1 MNKPIRRVSVI
12 ALVLFLS
19 LFASSTWISFV
30 QAPELNADSR
40 NVRSLYRE
48 FGTNRG
54 AIIVAGE
61 EIASTEPIDDAF
73 KYQRTYPQGELYAP
87 ITGFYSV
94 VYGRTGIEL
103 AANEYLNGSSDS
115 LAWARLEN
123 LITGEDPQGSAVE
136 LTINPVAQ
144 QAAWDALGGQ
154 RGAAVALDPT
164 TGAILAMV
172 SSPSFDPNTMATHSS
187 ADVRASYN
195 SLLEDPDKPLINRT
209 IAGDTYPPGSVFKL
223 VTAAAALENGYT
235 EDSAIEAP
243 VTYRL
248 PGTQT
253 DLPNF
258 DGASCT
264 SGDTMPLADALKISC
279 NTSFAI
285 LGNELGQQKIS
296 DQAEAFGFGDSIR
309 VPMTVTA
316 SRYPENE
323 NDAQTALSAIGQQ
336 DVRVT
341 PLQVAMVTSAIANG
355 GELMTPYLIDQV
367 RNPDLSV
374 MSTTSPQR
382 YGTPISQST
391 ADQLTR
397 MMTSVVRDGTGK
409 AAQIS
414 GVDVAGKTGTAETGG
429 DSSAHAWFTAFAPAD
444 NPQVV
449 VAVVVENGGSAGS
462 EATGGAV
469 AAPIARHIMEAVIS
483 Q

>member
-172 SSPSFDPNTMATHSS
+172 SSPSFDSQYDGHS
-187 ADVRASYN
+187 
-195 SLLEDPDKPLINRT
+195 
-209 IAGDTYPPGSVFKL
+209 
-223 VTAAAALENGYT
+223 
-235 EDSAIEAP
+235 
-243 VTYRL
+243 
-248 PGTQT
+248 
-253 DLPNF
+253 
-258 DGASCT
+258 
-264 SGDTMPLADALKISC
+264 
-279 NTSFAI
+279 
-285 LGNELGQQKIS
+285 
-296 DQAEAFGFGDSIR
+296 
-309 VPMTVTA
+309 
-316 SRYPENE
+316 
-323 NDAQTALSAIGQQ
+323 
-336 DVRVT
+336 
-341 PLQVAMVTSAIANG
+341 LQC
-355 GELMTPYLIDQV
+355 
-367 RNPDLSV
+367 
-374 MSTTSPQR
+374 
-382 YGTPISQST
+382 
-391 ADQLTR
+391 
-397 MMTSVVRDGTGK
+397 
-409 AAQIS
+409 
-414 GVDVAGKTGTAETGG
+414 
-429 DSSAHAWFTAFAPAD
+429 
-444 NPQVV
+444 
-449 VAVVVENGGSAGS
+449 
-462 EATGGAV
+462 
-469 AAPIARHIMEAVIS
+469 
-483 Q
+483 